1 MQFDEYE
8 LQKLDGAKACPSAI
22 AGAFNDSL
30 ADNWILGRLSQVSS
44 EVANHLENYEISAA
58 GDKIYHFVW
67 DEFCDWYLEAS
78 KVDLNVATLV
88 YVYQEILKL
97 THPLCP
103 FITEQCWREMGNKNS
118 LMDVSFP
125 QKNELYPEALEQF
138 ATVQNIVGAIRTLR
152 AEKGLNPKDKIAA
165 SIKSDEAHLKAAGP
179 LVVALANLS
188 EIEVSNSAQNTEHG
202 ATTIV
207 DNLEIFVDI
216 PFDEAAESARIEKDK
231 AELEKRIAG
240 LKGRLSNPSY
250 TEKAPAAL
258 VDQTRAELA
267 QAESELEKLIKS

>member
-1 MQFDEYE
+1 
-8 LQKLDGAKACPSAI
+8 
-22 AGAFNDSL
+22 
-30 ADNWILGRLSQVSS
+30 
-44 EVANHLENYEISAA
+44 
-58 GDKIYHFVW
+58 VW